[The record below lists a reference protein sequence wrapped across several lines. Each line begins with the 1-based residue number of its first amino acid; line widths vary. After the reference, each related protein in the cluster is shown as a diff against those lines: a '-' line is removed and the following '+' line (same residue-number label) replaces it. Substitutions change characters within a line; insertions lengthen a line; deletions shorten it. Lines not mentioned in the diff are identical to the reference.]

1 MQARYR
7 FLHARRLEVALLGVA
22 LSAAACAKD
31 ENAEGSEAKGA
42 ERSGSVTLN
51 AEANMQAQAQT
62 AVTIAPKLGGSVLAV
77 GEAQVE
83 LAVFENGAVKGLVYD
98 AQGKP
103 LSDRAAV
110 NFAVTLQA
118 ASGSAPKV
126 DLGWDD
132 ACACFAGQAKLQG
145 ALAVRPIDVSLGLA
159 GNMDVAKLE
168 AYALLPAPKLDLEAS
183 AAASASAALP
193 QPPKADAKL
202 AAGAK
207 PKGLAELKTPK
218 VDLKASSGSGANASA
233 KASASVS
240 VPKPAV
246 QLKVGQSTSTTST
259 KNKASA
265 GVKAGASIGF
275 GSK

>member
-7 FLHARRLEVALLGVA
+7 FLHARRLEVALLGAA
-22 LSAAACAKD
+22 LSASACAKD
-31 ENAEGSEAKGA
+31 GEAEGSEAKGA
-42 ERSGSVTLN
+42 EGSGSITAN
-51 AEANMQAQAQT
+51 AQANVKAEAQT
-62 AVTIAPKLGGSVLAV
+62 AVTIQPKLGGSVIAI

-83 LAVFENGAVKGLVYD
+83 VAVFEDGSVKGLVYD

-103 LSDRAAV
+103 LGALAAV
-110 NFAVTLQA
+110 DFAVTLQA
-118 ASGSAPKV
+118 ANGSAPKV
-126 DLGWDD
+126 DLSWNDT
-132 ACACFAGQAKLQG
+132 CACFAGQAELQG

-159 GNMDVAKLE
+159 GSSDVAKLE
-168 AYALLPAPKLDLEAS
+168 AYALLPAPKLDVEAN

-202 AAGAK
+202 AAGANV
-207 PKGLAELKTPK
+207 KGLAEVKAPK
-218 VDLKASSGSGANASA
+218 LDLKASSGSGANASA

-240 VPKPAV
+240 VPKPTV
-246 QLKVGQSTSTTST
+246 QVKVGQSTSTTTT

-265 GVKAGASIGF
+265 GVKAGASFGF